1 MQPKDGKN
9 VACLAEM
16 RKGTLSVCTAAA
28 LFVPLNLHM
37 YFYMYLYSLLC
48 IHIDVHS
55 NKYARGTQRA
65 AGKIHFFAF
74 VLFMLL
80 LLG

>member
-37 YFYMYLYSLLC
+37 YFYKYFYSLLC

-55 NKYARGTQRA
+55 NNYARV
-65 AGKIHFFAF
+65 GKIHFLAF
-74 VLFMLL
+74 VLFMQL

>member
-1 MQPKDGKN
+1 MSMIRYLPISSKFLNILNSLKKRKKMQPKDGKN

-37 YFYMYLYSLLC
+37 YFYMYLLFIVYSYRC
-48 IHIDVHS
+48 
-55 NKYARGTQRA
+55 
-65 AGKIHFFAF
+65 AF
-74 VLFMLL
+74 Q
-80 LLG
+80 

>member
-37 YFYMYLYSLLC
+37 YFYMYLLVIVYSYRC
-48 IHIDVHS
+48 
-55 NKYARGTQRA
+55 
-65 AGKIHFFAF
+65 AF
-74 VLFMLL
+74 Q
-80 LLG
+80 

>member
-37 YFYMYLYSLLC
+37 YFYMYLLFFVYSYRC
-48 IHIDVHS
+48 
-55 NKYARGTQRA
+55 
-65 AGKIHFFAF
+65 AF
-74 VLFMLL
+74 Q
-80 LLG
+80 